1 MDDQVTLLGI
11 RHHGPGCAHALTA
24 ALEQLKPDL
33 ILLEGAAELQ
43 DSWALMAAEGM
54 TPPVAQ
60 LVYDPQ
66 QPRRSVIYPWAS
78 FSPEWQAMRYA
89 IAQGV
94 DLQMMDLPVSSRMA
108 LEASLQPADEQADNA
123 GDQSGADAQDG
134 STDAQVPQAIAQ
146 PEADDGDDGDESEEP
161 DWPAL
166 PNSSQMLDRISAAA
180 GFSDHEIW
188 WDAFIERHSGGLSL
202 FAAIHQLM
210 SEARAQWQQQLA
222 PLEDYSPEQQLSL
235 HIEQVR
241 EAWMRKQLTQARK
254 SYQRIVVVCGAWHV
268 PALAAKVT
276 QRDDNALLKGL
287 KKQKMDVAWIPY
299 NFQRL
304 SQQSGYGAGVESPAW
319 YQHLFDAHQR
329 QSDPEQTTIQ
339 WLIRAAGLLRQHG
352 FDCSSAHVIEAVRLS
367 MSLALLRGQ
376 STPGLPELT
385 DAIRSV
391 MTEGREAPLAQIQQ
405 SLLIGGQLGQ
415 LPDSIPMLPL
425 EQDLENQ
432 LRALRLKRLD
442 TTEHLTLDLRKDSGL
457 NRSRLFRR
465 LQVLQI
471 PWARPYGHQ
480 NIGKGTFKEEWVLKW
495 PPEAAIALID
505 ASLLGHT
512 IEQACRQQLQE
523 WLQQSQQVSEI
534 VGLIDQLLLCHLPDA
549 VEPAV
554 KQLSEVAALSADLL
568 DMMNA
573 LLPMVQLMR
582 YGSVRQIDSNSL
594 GHVVESIVIRACN
607 GLAPACAC
615 LDEDASY
622 RMLEAMENLHSAIK
636 LLDMPEYNQ
645 RWLSALAEVSEY
657 AGVHGVLRGRTSRML
672 HEQQGIDDDELNQRF
687 RLNVSACE
695 DVDRAA
701 AWVEGMMFGA
711 AASLLYDDV
720 LFKLLDQ
727 WLMQLAE
734 EDFRRVLPLVRRTF
748 SSFDSSEL
756 NQIGARVIQDD
767 RQPAPAQA
775 LHYHPELAASAIEQI
790 AQLLGL
796 GSKAATPTG
805 VSA

>member
-24 ALEQLKPDL
+24 ALEQLQPDL

-43 DSWALMAAEGM
+43 DSWALMAADGM

-60 LVYDPQ
+60 LVFDPQ

-94 DLQMMDLPVSSRMA
+94 DLQMMDLPVSMRMG
-108 LEASLQPADEQADNA
+108 LEASLQTADEPVDEQASA
-123 GDQSGADAQDG
+123 EEQDAP
-134 STDAQVPQAIAQ
+134 QVIAQ
-146 PEADDGDDGDESEEP
+146 PEADASDDGEEAEEP

-180 GFSDHEIW
+180 GFADHEVW
-188 WDAFIERHSGGLSL
+188 WDAIIERHSGGLSL
-202 FAAIHQLM
+202 FAAIAELM
-210 SEARAQWQQQLA
+210 GEAREQWQQQLA

-235 HIEQVR
+235 QIEQVR
-241 EAWMRKQLTQARK
+241 EAWMRKQLAQARK
-254 SYQRIVVVCGAWHV
+254 THQRIAVICGAWHV
-268 PALAAKVT
+268 PALAAKVK
-276 QRDDNALLKGL
+276 QKDDNALLKGL
-287 KKQKMDVAWIPY
+287 KKQKLDVAWIPY

-304 SQQSGYGAGVESPAW
+304 SQQSGYGAGVESPSW

-329 QSDPEQTTIQ
+329 QADPEQATIQ
-339 WLIRAAGLLRQHG
+339 WLIRAAGLLRKQG

-376 STPGLPELT
+376 ATPGLPELT

-391 MTEGREAPLAQIQQ
+391 MTEGREAPLALIQH
-405 SLLIGGQLGQ
+405 SLLIGEQLGK
-415 LPDSIPMLPL
+415 LPQSIPMLPL

-442 TTEHLTLDLRKDSGL
+442 SSEQLTLDLRKDSGL
-457 NRSRLFRR
+457 QRSRLFRR

-471 PWARPYGHQ
+471 PWARSYGHH

-495 PPEAAIALID
+495 EPEAAIALID

-512 IEQACRQQLQE
+512 VEQACRQQLQE

-534 VGLIDQLLLCHLPDA
+534 VNLIDQLLLCHLPDA

-582 YGSVRQIDSNSL
+582 YGSVRQIDSSSL

-615 LDEDASY
+615 LDEEASY

-636 LLDMPEYNQ
+636 LLDVDDYNQ
-645 RWLSALAEVSEY
+645 RWLTALAEVSEY
-657 AGVHGVLRGRTSRML
+657 QGVHGVLRGRTSRML
-672 HEQQGIDDDELNQRF
+672 HEQQGIDSDELNQRF

-695 DVDRAA
+695 DVERAA

-711 AASLLYDDV
+711 AAALLYDDV
-720 LFKLLDQ
+720 LFQLLDQ

-734 EDFRRVLPLVRRTF
+734 DDFRRVLPLVRRTF

-756 NQIGARVIQDD
+756 NQIGSRVLHDGKQ
-767 RQPAPAQA
+767 QAPAQA
-775 LHYHPELAASAIEQI
+775 QHHDPELAASAIEQI
-790 AQLLGL
+790 ARLLGL
-796 GSKAATPTG
+796 AGPAAAPTG